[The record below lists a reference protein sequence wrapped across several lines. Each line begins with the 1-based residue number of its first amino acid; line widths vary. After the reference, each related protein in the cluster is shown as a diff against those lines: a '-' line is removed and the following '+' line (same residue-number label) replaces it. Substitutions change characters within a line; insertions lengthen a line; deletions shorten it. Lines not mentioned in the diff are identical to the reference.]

1 MLLSVLT
8 LCWLNGRIQ
17 DSLMV
22 KEGVEMCISVPS
34 STIHISWSNCLEEET
49 ISPNFLRSQ

>member
-22 KEGVEMCISVPS
+22 KEGVELKLRRCVFLYPALPY
-34 STIHISWSNCLEEET
+34 T
-49 ISPNFLRSQ
+49 SPGQIA